1 MKYATSV
8 FWYALAGC
16 LALVAWGAISPET
29 LENSTTTITAGISTV
44 FGWYYLWLVA
54 AIVVFCIHLIFSKL
68 GHIKLGSADSKPEF
82 SLLSWFAMLFS
93 AGMGI
98 GVVFWS
104 VAEPVTYAFKSAPV
118 LEVETDGAIKD
129 SLKFTF
135 LHWGFSAWA
144 VYAIVGLAL
153 AYFKFHKNY
162 PGLISSTLIPL
173 FGEKKMKG
181 IFGKIID
188 VLAVLATVIG
198 VAASLGFGSVQ
209 INGGLHYLFNT
220 PDVFWMQLL
229 ILAVTTVLFLISA
242 WSGIGKGI
250 KYLSNINMG
259 LALILFLMLFLAGP
273 TLYILNMFTN
283 AFGSY
288 LTDFVEMSFRTAP
301 QNAGSRE
308 WINNWTLFYW
318 AFWISW
324 SPFVGSFIARI
335 SKGRTVKEFLLG
347 VLLVPAFVCF
357 IFFSIFG
364 ASALHVE
371 DVGLAK
377 LSEMPI
383 ETMTFGMLEQYPL
396 GFTMS
401 LLTIVVIS
409 IFFITSA
416 DSATF
421 VLGMFTTNGLTN
433 PAQSVKMAW
442 GLVQAAVA
450 AVVVYFGGTQGLQN
464 TVIISALPFSF
475 IILLMAMSFYKSAS
489 KEVAK
494 HNSNV
499 K

>member
-1 MKYATSV
+1 MKQVTPV
-8 FWYALAGC
+8 FWYSLAGC
-16 LALVAWGAISPET
+16 LALVAWGTVSPDT
-29 LENSTTTITAGISTV
+29 LEASTTALTRSISTA

-54 AIVVFCIHLIFSKL
+54 GIVVFCLYLIFSKF
-68 GHIKLGSADSKPEF
+68 GHLKLGKQDSQPEF

-104 VAEPVTYAFKSAPV
+104 TAEPITYAFKSAPIADIG
-118 LEVETDGAIKD
+118 TDVAVKD

-135 LHWGFSAWA
+135 LHWGISAWA

-162 PGLISSTLIPL
+162 PGLISSTMIPL
-173 FGEKKMKG
+173 FGEKRMSG
-181 IFGKIID
+181 WWGKLVD
-188 VLAVLATVIG
+188 VLAVLATVVG
-198 VAASLGFGSVQ
+198 VAAALGFGSAQ
-209 INGGLHYLFNT
+209 ISGGFNYLFDT
-220 PDVFWMQLL
+220 PETFAVQLL
-229 ILAVTTVLFLISA
+229 ILSVTTVLFMISA

-250 KYLSNINMG
+250 KYLSNINMA
-259 LALILFLMLFLAGP
+259 LAIILFIMLFIAGP
-273 TLYILNMFTN
+273 TLYILNMFTD

-288 LTDFVEMSFRTAP
+288 ITDLVEMSFRSAP
-301 QNAGSRE
+301 QSASGRE

-347 VLLVPAFVCF
+347 VLLVPSFVCF

-364 ASALHVE
+364 VSALNVE
-371 DVGLAK
+371 NKGLSI
-377 LSEMPI
+377 LSDMSL

-396 GFTMS
+396 GYFMS
-401 LLTIVVIS
+401 ILTIIVIA

-421 VLGMFTTNGLTN
+421 VLGMFTTNGMTN
-433 PAQSVKMAW
+433 PAQAVKLAW
-442 GLVQAAVA
+442 GIIQAAVA
-450 AVVVYFGGTQGLQN
+450 AIVVYFGGTQGLQN

-475 IILLMAMSFYKSAS
+475 IIILMAVSFYKSANE
-489 KEVAK
+489 EVMK
-494 HNSNV
+494 
-499 K
+499 KG